1 MLIHSFNIVSYV
13 RFQSNAIYWLA
24 KEAATGS
31 APSIAR
37 FKKEI
42 PPLPRMRQLIIHR
55 LFGCRVETA
64 RRCHSH
70 WGGVAISKNRIPH
83 PPIDINKEIKINL
96 TGSDSIAIRLRS
108 SVAGLGAAL
117 PFRREMRTSSSA
129 PIPNLGGNL
138 NAASGYQPQIKGNFF
153 FYDSNQ
159 TFPAVANQQNSW
171 WRAKEAAIAS
181 LRPAS
186 VFCFVH
192 CTLSFTDFISRCRT
206 TSYQLSLLKLT
217 SFMDRTVYSLHTH
230 TP

>member
-1 MLIHSFNIVSYV
+1 
-13 RFQSNAIYWLA
+13 
-24 KEAATGS
+24 
-31 APSIAR
+31 
-37 FKKEI
+37 
-42 PPLPRMRQLIIHR
+42 MRQLIIHR

-70 WGGVAISKNRIPH
+70 WGGVAISKNRIPD

-153 FYDSNQ
+153 
-159 TFPAVANQQNSW
+159 
-171 WRAKEAAIAS
+171 
-181 LRPAS
+181 L
-186 VFCFVH
+186 
-192 CTLSFTDFISRCRT
+192 
-206 TSYQLSLLKLT
+206 
-217 SFMDRTVYSLHTH
+217 
-230 TP
+230 